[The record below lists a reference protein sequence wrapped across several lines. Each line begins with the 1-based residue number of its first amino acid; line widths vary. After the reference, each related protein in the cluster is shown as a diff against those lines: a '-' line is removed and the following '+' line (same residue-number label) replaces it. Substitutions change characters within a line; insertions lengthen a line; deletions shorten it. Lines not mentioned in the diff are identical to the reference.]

1 MTIENFKFKVVW
13 SRRFIGIGI
22 DKLLKEN
29 KSLPITTFFFW
40 PSENG
45 WELLKAQ
52 LNSKPWISNE
62 ESIEI
67 LNGYNNIIKYWL
79 KHGQTINQLN
89 NLIKD
94 SKNYNFDL
102 VVLDY

>member
-13 SRRFIGIGI
+13 SKRFIGIGI

-45 WELLKAQ
+45 WGLLKEQ
-52 LNSKPWISNE
+52 LNNKPWLSTN

-79 KHGQTINQLN
+79 KSRQTITKLN

-102 VVLDY
+102 IVLDS